1 MNLTKKPDQNK
12 ELTIVSNDTRTLFI
26 RPKTE
31 DDQLSLFRLFTML
44 DLAEINDHLQRD
56 SNPDDIDREAILA
69 YLNGK
74 TYFEVLRSKPK
85 ILE

>member
-1 MNLTKKPDQNK
+1 
-12 ELTIVSNDTRTLFI
+12 
-26 RPKTE
+26 
-31 DDQLSLFRLFTML
+31 ML